1 MLFTFL
7 GTGCPV
13 PSPVRAGPAHCV
25 SAGDALVLVDCGS
38 GVAQRLV
45 AAGRRG
51 ADVDALIVTHYHS
64 DHVAD
69 FWTLVVSSWHQGRA
83 RPWQVYAPPAAIR
96 HFEAQ
101 IAAYADEIALRMTHE
116 RRPSTAGLEIA
127 FHELAAGPV
136 AQFGPLAVTAFPV
149 DHRPVAPAYGLVL
162 EADRRR
168 IVFSGDTAP
177 VATLARAAQG
187 ADLLVQEVFVDAEM
201 VPVAGVRSAET
212 VAAVRGYHTTP
223 TQAADLARDAGVA
236 AVALT
241 HIVPP
246 AANRLALMQAVRA
259 GFAGPVIIGE
269 DLMGVDVATRTV
281 ACRDVVI
288 GY

>member
-25 SAGDALVLVDCGS
+25 SAGDALVLIDCGS

-45 AAGRRG
+45 ASGRRG

-69 FWTLVVSSWHQGRA
+69 FWTLVVSSWHQGRT
-83 RPWQVYAPPAAIR
+83 RPWQVHATPAAIR
-96 HFEAQ
+96 HFQAQ
-101 IAAYADEIALRMTHE
+101 VAAYADEITLRVTHE
-116 RRPSTAGLEIA
+116 RRPSTAGLDIV
-127 FHELAAGPV
+127 FHELGEGPV
-136 AQFGPLAVTAFPV
+136 TELGALRVSAFAV
-149 DHRPVAPAYGLVL
+149 DHRPVTPAYGLVF
-162 EADRRR
+162 EADGRR

-177 VATLARAAQG
+177 VAALAEAAKG

-201 VPVAGVRSAET
+201 IPVAGVRSAET

-223 TQAADLARDAGVA
+223 AQAADLARDAGVA
-236 AVALT
+236 ALALT
-241 HIVPP
+241 HLVPP

-269 DLMGVDVATRTV
+269 DLMGVDVATRIVT
-281 ACRDVVI
+281 CRDVVI